1 MKYFYSTLTY
11 IRVHYIRV
19 KMETILA
26 VILVVAVGI
35 TILSGILVYYY
46 LNTFRLYAYA

>member
-1 MKYFYSTLTY
+1 MWIKILY
-11 IRVHYIRV
+11 R

-35 TILSGILVYYY
+35 TLLSGVMVYYY
-46 LNTFRLYAYA
+46 LNTFHSYRYS